1 MILRSVRAWLAV
13 VAGLA
18 VTVVACGGQ
27 APPAAQASRPA
38 PGQPK
43 IAYADVGGYR
53 LAYECAGTGRPTV
66 ILEAGYTASGID
78 TYGPVILPTLA
89 RRTRVCT
96 YDRAGDGL
104 SDARPASVRPL
115 TGATQAKELHTLMAV
130 IHIAPP
136 YVLAGHSYGG
146 MISRE
151 FAALYPGQVAGMV
164 LVDASSEP
172 EVAVYD
178 RLHAGP
184 WIDGTVQPAAN
195 QRIDIHATV
204 RELERAPSL
213 GRRPLIVIT
222 AGILQDR
229 WLKTVPALEARAQ
242 ARLAL
247 LSADSIH
254 VLDRGIG
261 HLIPSLD
268 PRIIIAATQAVLAAA
283 AGGHPLAPCPQI
295 FRPVPGTQCLRRGQP
310 AHQRT

>member
-1 MILRSVRAWLAV
+1 
-13 VAGLA
+13 
-18 VTVVACGGQ
+18 
-27 APPAAQASRPA
+27 
-38 PGQPK
+38 
-43 IAYADVGGYR
+43 
-53 LAYECAGTGRPTV
+53 
-66 ILEAGYTASGID
+66 
-78 TYGPVILPTLA
+78 
-89 RRTRVCT
+89 
-96 YDRAGDGL
+96 
-104 SDARPASVRPL
+104 
-115 TGATQAKELHTLMAV
+115 
-130 IHIAPP
+130 
-136 YVLAGHSYGG
+136 
-146 MISRE
+146 
-151 FAALYPGQVAGMV
+151 MV

-213 GRRPLIVIT
+213 GRMPLIVIT